1 MKAVIIINPCS
12 ITILFYFLCIFL
24 TTFSSAAKLSINVKL
39 DDEFNIY
46 PNEIEEGSDNF
57 IDEEV
62 FTFGDDLLTLDEY
75 KNEDGDEDEDPILVD
90 SSSSPMSN
98 LTSTTTS
105 FTSKTS
111 ISSMASFKDTVVVVH
126 QHQGSWIYLYNILIV
141 ISIVVL
147 SIR

>member
-24 TTFSSAAKLSINVKL
+24 MTFSSAAKLSINVKL

-46 PNEIEEGSDNF
+46 PNEIEEGSGNF
-57 IDEEV
+57 IDEDI

-90 SSSSPMSN
+90 SSSSPISN

>member
-24 TTFSSAAKLSINVKL
+24 MTFSSAAKLSINVKS

-46 PNEIEEGSDNF
+46 PNEIEEGSENF
-57 IDEEV
+57 IDE
-62 FTFGDDLLTLDEY
+62 DDLLTLDEY
-75 KNEDGDEDEDPILVD
+75 KNEDEDPILVD
-90 SSSSPMSN
+90 YSSSSMSN

-111 ISSMASFKDTVVVVH
+111 ISSMASFTDTVVVIH
-126 QHQGSWIYLYNILIV
+126 QHQESWIYLYNILIV

>member
-24 TTFSSAAKLSINVKL
+24 MTFSSAAKLSINVKL

-46 PNEIEEGSDNF
+46 PNEIEEGSENF
-57 IDEEV
+57 IDE
-62 FTFGDDLLTLDEY
+62 DDLLTLDEY
-75 KNEDGDEDEDPILVD
+75 KNEDGDEDEDEDPILVD
-90 SSSSPMSN
+90 SSSSPISN

>member
-1 MKAVIIINPCS
+1 M
-12 ITILFYFLCIFL
+12 
-24 TTFSSAAKLSINVKL
+24 TFSSAAKLSINEKL

-46 PNEIEEGSDNF
+46 PNEIEEGSGNF
-57 IDEEV
+57 IDEDI

-90 SSSSPMSN
+90 SSSSPISN

-111 ISSMASFKDTVVVVH
+111 ISSMASFKDTVVVIH
-126 QHQGSWIYLYNILIV
+126 QHQESWIYLYNILIV

>member
-1 MKAVIIINPCS
+1 M
-12 ITILFYFLCIFL
+12 
-24 TTFSSAAKLSINVKL
+24 TFSSAAKLSINVKL

-46 PNEIEEGSDNF
+46 PNEIEEGSENF
-57 IDEEV
+57 IDE
-62 FTFGDDLLTLDEY
+62 DDLLTLDEY

-90 SSSSPMSN
+90 SSSSSMSN

>member
-24 TTFSSAAKLSINVKL
+24 MTFSSAAKLSINVKS
-39 DDEFNIY
+39 DDEFKIF
-46 PNEIEEGSDNF
+46 PNEIEEGSGNF
-57 IDEEV
+57 IDEDI

-90 SSSSPMSN
+90 SSSSPISN

-111 ISSMASFKDTVVVVH
+111 MSNMASFTDTVVVIH
-126 QHQGSWIYLYNILIV
+126 QHQESWIYFYNILIV

>member
-24 TTFSSAAKLSINVKL
+24 MTFSSAAKLSINVKS

-46 PNEIEEGSDNF
+46 PNEIEEGSGNF

-90 SSSSPMSN
+90 SSSSPISN

-111 ISSMASFKDTVVVVH
+111 MSNMASFTDTVVVIH
-126 QHQGSWIYLYNILIV
+126 QHQESWIYFYNILIV

>member
-12 ITILFYFLCIFL
+12 ITISFYFLCIFL

-46 PNEIEEGSDNF
+46 PNEIEEGSDHF

>member
-24 TTFSSAAKLSINVKL
+24 MTFSSAAKLSINVKS

-46 PNEIEEGSDNF
+46 PNEIEEGSGNF
-57 IDEEV
+57 IDEDI

-75 KNEDGDEDEDPILVD
+75 KNEDEDPILVD

>member
-24 TTFSSAAKLSINVKL
+24 MTFSSAAKLSINVKS

-46 PNEIEEGSDNF
+46 PNEIEEGSENF
-57 IDEEV
+57 IDE
-62 FTFGDDLLTLDEY
+62 DDLLTLDEY
-75 KNEDGDEDEDPILVD
+75 KNEDEDPILVD
-90 SSSSPMSN
+90 YSSSSMSN

>member
-24 TTFSSAAKLSINVKL
+24 MTFSSAAKLSINVKL

-46 PNEIEEGSDNF
+46 PNEIEEGSENF
-57 IDEEV
+57 IDE
-62 FTFGDDLLTLDEY
+62 DDLLTLDEY

-90 SSSSPMSN
+90 SSSSPISN
-98 LTSTTTS
+98 PTSTTTS

>member
-24 TTFSSAAKLSINVKL
+24 MTFSSAAKLSINVKL

-46 PNEIEEGSDNF
+46 PNEIEEGSGNF

-90 SSSSPMSN
+90 SSSSPISN

-111 ISSMASFKDTVVVVH
+111 ISSMASFKDTVVVIH
-126 QHQGSWIYLYNILIV
+126 QHQESWIYLYNILIV

>member
-24 TTFSSAAKLSINVKL
+24 MTFSSAAKLSINVKL

-46 PNEIEEGSDNF
+46 PNEIEEGSENF
-57 IDEEV
+57 IYE
-62 FTFGDDLLTLDEY
+62 DDLLTLDEY

-90 SSSSPMSN
+90 SSSSSMSN

>member
-24 TTFSSAAKLSINVKL
+24 MTFSSAAKLSINVKL

-46 PNEIEEGSDNF
+46 PNEIEEGSENF
-57 IDEEV
+57 IDE
-62 FTFGDDLLTLDEY
+62 DDLLTLDEY

-90 SSSSPMSN
+90 SSSSSMSN

-111 ISSMASFKDTVVVVH
+111 ISSMASFTDTVVVIH
-126 QHQGSWIYLYNILIV
+126 QHQESWIYLYNILIV

>member
-57 IDEEV
+57 IDKEV

>member
-12 ITILFYFLCIFL
+12 ITISFYFLCIFL

>member
-24 TTFSSAAKLSINVKL
+24 MTFSSAAKLSINVKL

-46 PNEIEEGSDNF
+46 PNEIEEGSENF
-57 IDEEV
+57 IDE
-62 FTFGDDLLTLDEY
+62 DDLLTLDEY
-75 KNEDGDEDEDPILVD
+75 KNEDGDEDEDEDPILVD
-90 SSSSPMSN
+90 SSSSPISN

-111 ISSMASFKDTVVVVH
+111 ISSMASFTDTVVVIH
-126 QHQGSWIYLYNILIV
+126 QHQESWIYFYNILIV

>member
-24 TTFSSAAKLSINVKL
+24 MTFSSAAKLSINVKS

-46 PNEIEEGSDNF
+46 PNEIEEGSGNF

>member
-24 TTFSSAAKLSINVKL
+24 MTFSSAAKLSINVKS

-46 PNEIEEGSDNF
+46 PNEIEEGSGNF

-90 SSSSPMSN
+90 SSSSSMSN

>member
-24 TTFSSAAKLSINVKL
+24 MTFSSAAKLSINVKS

-46 PNEIEEGSDNF
+46 PNEIEEGSGNF
-57 IDEEV
+57 IDEDI

-90 SSSSPMSN
+90 SSSSPISN

>member
-24 TTFSSAAKLSINVKL
+24 MTFSSAAKLSINVKL

-46 PNEIEEGSDNF
+46 PNEIEEGSENF
-57 IDEEV
+57 IDE
-62 FTFGDDLLTLDEY
+62 DDLLTLDEY

-90 SSSSPMSN
+90 SSSSSMSN

>member
-24 TTFSSAAKLSINVKL
+24 MTFSSAAKLSINVKL

-46 PNEIEEGSDNF
+46 PNEIEEGSENF
-57 IDEEV
+57 IDE
-62 FTFGDDLLTLDEY
+62 DDLLTLDEY

-90 SSSSPMSN
+90 SSSSSMSN

-111 ISSMASFKDTVVVVH
+111 ISSMASFKDTVVVIH
-126 QHQGSWIYLYNILIV
+126 QHQESWIYLYNILIV

>member
-24 TTFSSAAKLSINVKL
+24 MTFSSAAKLSINVKL

-46 PNEIEEGSDNF
+46 PNEIEEGYENF
-57 IDEEV
+57 IDE
-62 FTFGDDLLTLDEY
+62 DDLLTLDEY

-90 SSSSPMSN
+90 SSSSSMSN

>member
-24 TTFSSAAKLSINVKL
+24 MTFSSAAKLSINVKL

-46 PNEIEEGSDNF
+46 PNEIEEGSENF
-57 IDEEV
+57 IDE
-62 FTFGDDLLTLDEY
+62 DDLLTLDEY

-90 SSSSPMSN
+90 SSSSPISN

-111 ISSMASFKDTVVVVH
+111 ISSMASFKDTVVVIH
-126 QHQGSWIYLYNILIV
+126 QHQESWIYLYNILIV

>member
-24 TTFSSAAKLSINVKL
+24 MTFSSAAKLSINVKS

-46 PNEIEEGSDNF
+46 PNEIEEGSENF
-57 IDEEV
+57 IDE
-62 FTFGDDLLTLDEY
+62 DDLLTLDEY

-90 SSSSPMSN
+90 SSSSSMSN

>member
-24 TTFSSAAKLSINVKL
+24 MTFSSAAKLSINVKS

-46 PNEIEEGSDNF
+46 PNEIEEGSGNF
-57 IDEEV
+57 IDEDI

-90 SSSSPMSN
+90 SSSSPISN

-105 FTSKTS
+105 FTSKNV
-111 ISSMASFKDTVVVVH
+111 IPSMASLKDTVVVINRH
-126 QHQGSWIYLYNILIV
+126 QQPWSLYRILNV
-141 ISIVVL
+141 VSIVVL

>member
-12 ITILFYFLCIFL
+12 ITISFYFLCIFL

-105 FTSKTS
+105 FTSKLQFQVWPHLR
-111 ISSMASFKDTVVVVH
+111 I
-126 QHQGSWIYLYNILIV
+126 QL
-141 ISIVVL
+141 
-147 SIR
+147 

>member
-1 MKAVIIINPCS
+1 M
-12 ITILFYFLCIFL
+12 
-24 TTFSSAAKLSINVKL
+24 TFSSAAKLSINVKS

-46 PNEIEEGSDNF
+46 PNEIEEGSGNF
-57 IDEEV
+57 IDEDI

-90 SSSSPMSN
+90 SSSSPISN

-111 ISSMASFKDTVVVVH
+111 MSNMASFTDTVVVIH
-126 QHQGSWIYLYNILIV
+126 QHQESWIY
-141 ISIVVL
+141 
-147 SIR
+147 

>member
-24 TTFSSAAKLSINVKL
+24 MTFSSAAKLSINVKS

-46 PNEIEEGSDNF
+46 PNEIEEGSGNF
-57 IDEEV
+57 IDEDI

-90 SSSSPMSN
+90 SSSSSMSN

-111 ISSMASFKDTVVVVH
+111 ISSMASFTDTVVVIH
-126 QHQGSWIYLYNILIV
+126 QHHESWIYFYNILIV

>member
-24 TTFSSAAKLSINVKL
+24 MTFSSAVKLSINVKS

-46 PNEIEEGSDNF
+46 PNEIEEGSGNF

>member
-12 ITILFYFLCIFL
+12 ITISFYFLCIFL

-57 IDEEV
+57 IDKEV

-111 ISSMASFKDTVVVVH
+111 I
-126 QHQGSWIYLYNILIV
+126 
-141 ISIVVL
+141 
-147 SIR
+147 

>member
-24 TTFSSAAKLSINVKL
+24 MTFSSAAKLSINVKL

-46 PNEIEEGSDNF
+46 PNEIEEGSENF
-57 IDEEV
+57 IDE
-62 FTFGDDLLTLDEY
+62 DDLLTLDEY

-90 SSSSPMSN
+90 SSSSSMSN

-111 ISSMASFKDTVVVVH
+111 ISSMASFTDTVVVIH
-126 QHQGSWIYLYNILIV
+126 QHQESWIYFYNILIV

>member
-1 MKAVIIINPCS
+1 M
-12 ITILFYFLCIFL
+12 
-24 TTFSSAAKLSINVKL
+24 TFSSAAKLSINVKS

-46 PNEIEEGSDNF
+46 PNEIEEGSGNF
-57 IDEEV
+57 IDEDI

-75 KNEDGDEDEDPILVD
+75 KNEDGDYDEDEDPILVD
-90 SSSSPMSN
+90 SSSSPISN

-111 ISSMASFKDTVVVVH
+111 ISSMASFTDTVVVIH
-126 QHQGSWIYLYNILIV
+126 QHQESWIYFYNILIV

>member
-12 ITILFYFLCIFL
+12 ITISFYFLCIFL

-111 ISSMASFKDTVVVVH
+111 ISSMASFKDTIVVVH

>member
-24 TTFSSAAKLSINVKL
+24 MTFSSDAKLSINVKL

-46 PNEIEEGSDNF
+46 PNELEEGSENF
-57 IDEEV
+57 IDE
-62 FTFGDDLLTLDEY
+62 DDLLTLDEY
-75 KNEDGDEDEDPILVD
+75 RNEDGDEDEDPILVD
-90 SSSSPMSN
+90 SSSSSMSN

-111 ISSMASFKDTVVVVH
+111 ISSMASFKDTVVV
-126 QHQGSWIYLYNILIV
+126 
-141 ISIVVL
+141 L
-147 SIR
+147 SSSTPGVMDLFV